1 MNSVKSVGFAT
12 RSRSTHSSLGENCTL
27 VSLRHTN
34 YEYDLTSL
42 QNASCASASVS
53 CAASPNGVNP
63 EPRQQQTC
71 AQGLV
76 ARDYLPPV
84 RDLRDGIW
92 SDAPAPRRHG
102 VTTTAPLTPIALR
115 RALYSMLYR
124 RVLDDLGLS
133 SDYKCS
139 GSATDLLMQVECGGG
154 GGAIANS
161 YSDSAS
167 SEAQQKHT
175 CRLLQLEVLYSFIIY
190 CTVQYV

>member
-1 MNSVKSVGFAT
+1 M
-12 RSRSTHSSLGENCTL
+12 
-27 VSLRHTN
+27 
-34 YEYDLTSL
+34 

-53 CAASPNGVNP
+53 CAASPNGVNS

-76 ARDYLPPV
+76 ARDDLPPV

-102 VTTTAPLTPIALR
+102 VTATAPLTPIALR

-154 GGAIANS
+154 GAIANS

-167 SEAQQKHT
+167 SEAQQKRT
-175 CRLLQLEVLYSFIIY
+175 CRLLQLEVLYCTRISYTVLY
-190 CTVQYV
+190 CVLYTRAVRVAVARMSSAHSCRVGLAPRDE